1 MKINRIILLLLAVV
15 AALAVIGCAKKE
27 SSVAGGILRIGN
39 DPTYPPFEMTSHTS
53 GLPEGFSIDLAGE
66 ICRIN
71 GWTPE
76 FVATPFDGMIAGL
89 NNGKYDIIIS
99 SMTITPERGEVVD
112 FSEPYYLAGQSIA
125 VPITDTMI
133 KSIADLTGKKV
144 GVQLGTTGEMMAKG
158 LEGVNVISF
167 ENIGA
172 AFLDL
177 ENGNIDAV
185 LNDLPTSAA
194 HIKAHGSAKFVGE
207 VLSTEYYG
215 IAVKKGNTEIL
226 DKINFGLRQAKSN
239 GFYSQIHLKWFGAE
253 ADIAKLT
260 SAKQLYDQ

>member
-1 MKINRIILLLLAVV
+1 MKANRPTMPLLVLAI
-15 AALAVIGCAKKE
+15 ALAVIGCAKKE
-27 SSVAGGILRIGN
+27 SSVASGVLRIGN

-66 ICRIN
+66 ICRIH

-89 NNGKYDIIIS
+89 NNGKYDVIIS
-99 SMTITPERGEVVD
+99 SMTITPERGEAVD

-125 VPITDTMI
+125 VPIADSAI
-133 KSIADLTGKKV
+133 KSVADLKGKKV

-158 LEGVNVISF
+158 LDGVNVISF

-215 IAVKKGNTEIL
+215 IAVKKGNKEIL
-226 DKINFGLRQAKSN
+226 DKINAALREAKSS
-239 GFYSQIHLKWFGAE
+239 GFYSQIHVKWFGAE
-253 ADIAKLT
+253 PDLAKLQST
-260 SAKQLYDQ
+260 K

>member
-1 MKINRIILLLLAVV
+1 MNTKNNLFIL
-15 AALAVIGCAKKE
+15 VIATLVLTFAGCAKKE
-27 SSVAGGILRIGN
+27 TSVAGGILRIGN
-39 DPTYPPFEMTSHTS
+39 DPTYPPFEMTSHTT
-53 GLPEGFSIDLAGE
+53 GQPEGFSIDLAGE

-76 FVATPFDGMIAGL
+76 FIATPFDGMIAGL

-112 FSEPYYLAGQSIA
+112 FTEPYYLAGQTIA
-125 VPITDTMI
+125 VPISDSSI
-133 KSIADLTGKKV
+133 KSAADLKGKKV
-144 GVQLGTTGEMMAKG
+144 GAQLGTTGEMMAKG
-158 LEGVNVISF
+158 IDGVTVISF

-172 AFLDL
+172 AFLDM

-194 HIKAHGSAKFVGE
+194 YIKEHGVAKFVGE

-215 IAVKKGNTEIL
+215 IAVKKGNSEIL
-226 DKINFGLRQAKSN
+226 EKINAALKQAKSS
-239 GFYSQIHLKWFGAE
+239 GFYSQIHVKWFGTE
-253 ADIAKLT
+253 PDLSKLQ
-260 SAKQLYDQ
+260 SVK